1 MLTSDANKGPIGIE
15 WEGSR
20 VSVLSKVKIL
30 TVYLTFINFFSFS
43 ISEKQKPHVL
53 LGVYYLIEDKSLL
66 LACIL
71 TDLLPFLTELV
82 SCRRLYKIGF
92 T

>member
-1 MLTSDANKGPIGIE
+1 MLTSDANKGAIAIQ

-20 VSVLSKVKIL
+20 VSVLSKSKNPYSLSHIHL
-30 TVYLTFINFFSFS
+30 FFFSFG
-43 ISEKQKPHVL
+43 ENQKPHVL
-53 LGVYYLIEDKSLL
+53 MGVYYLIEDKSLL

-71 TDLLPFLTELV
+71 TDLLPLLAELA
-82 SCRRLYKIGF
+82 SRCRLYKIGF